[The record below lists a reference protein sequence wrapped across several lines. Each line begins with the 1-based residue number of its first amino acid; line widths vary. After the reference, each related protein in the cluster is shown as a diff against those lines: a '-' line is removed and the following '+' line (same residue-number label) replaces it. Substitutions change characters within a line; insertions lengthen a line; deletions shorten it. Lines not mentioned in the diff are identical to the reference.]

1 MEQPGAATPGDEA
14 MIRKTRLAA
23 AFAFGAGL
31 TAASVGFAQTQAASA
46 APPAAS
52 APSKPP
58 SAPLPAGTLPS
69 TTAPPAQPDSAPI
82 KPWDQNTD
90 QRVYSV
96 DPPPD
101 SSSGVYLPAAV
112 LGYAKSAAG
121 CVVIGCDDGPQA
133 GGAAGSSSPAS
144 AQPLPPANPGSDQH

>member
-1 MEQPGAATPGDEA
+1 
-14 MIRKTRLAA
+14 MIRETRLAA

-31 TAASVGFAQTQAASA
+31 MLAGAAFAQTQTTN
-46 APPAAS
+46 S
-52 APSKPP
+52 APSKPA

-69 TTAPPAQPDSAPI
+69 ASAPPAQPDSAPN
-82 KPWDQNTD
+82 KPWDQGNG
-90 QRVYSV
+90 QPVYSV

-121 CVVIGCDDGPQA
+121 CVVVGCDDGPQA
-133 GGAAGSSSPAS
+133 SGVAGSSSPGS